1 MLHALQH
8 QSFIVASLL
17 VWVSVLEPARRR
29 VPGEL
34 WKIAHI
40 VGVRFAGMFL
50 GMAFVIVQHPI
61 YAGFYGA
68 ARAGARPHARPR
80 TSRSPAA

>member
-1 MLHALQH
+1 M
-8 QSFIVASLL
+8 
-17 VWVSVLEPARRR
+17 LEPARRR

-40 VGVRFAGMFL
+40 IGVRFAGMFL
-50 GMAFVIVQHPI
+50 GMAFVILQTPI
-61 YAGFYGA
+61 YEGFYGA
-68 ARAGARPHARPR
+68 ARARARPHARSR

>member
-8 QSFIVASLL
+8 QTFIAASIL

-34 WKIAHI
+34 WKIPHI
-40 VGVRFAGMFL
+40 VGTRFAGMFL
-50 GMAFVIVQHPI
+50 GMAFVILQRPI
-61 YAGFYGA
+61 YEGFYGSGRWSTA
-68 ARAGARPHARPR
+68 SRPR
-80 TSRSPAA
+80 RTSSWPGG